1 MEMKKRNTNSLNET
15 LKKREAA
22 ERERLMNEVQDGE
35 EKVMALDDT
44 QRVKVLSPGRLV
56 MKRFFRNKLAIIGL
70 AVLIFMFVFA
80 FICPLFY
87 PYSQTQ
93 IFTSTANWSLTT
105 PARRSARNPRSMTR
119 TPGSTS
125 IIPF

>member
-80 FICPLFY
+80 FI
-87 PYSQTQ
+87 
-93 IFTSTANWSLTT
+93 
-105 PARRSARNPRSMTR
+105 
-119 TPGSTS
+119 
-125 IIPF
+125 